1 MKQCACEKERWP
13 TCQRHA
19 CNVLSVR
26 GTIRREGS
34 SFPLR
39 ETGAV
44 LPSFHGPLLA
54 SIWVWPGVGPTK
66 PIPSD
71 RTLQF
76 SNGVWLS
83 LLCAGPTEFYP
94 TPCFSAPKKKKPSC
108 PLCTL
113 HEVSQIHLR
122 VRLLVRKVM
131 TENTIR

>member
-1 MKQCACEKERWP
+1 MDENEMKQCACEKERWP

-94 TPCFSAPKKKKPSC
+94 TPCFSAPKKKNPHVHSVLSMKFPKSISESVC
-108 PLCTL
+108 
-113 HEVSQIHLR
+113 
-122 VRLLVRKVM
+122 LLEKS
-131 TENTIR
+131 